1 MEKQHGGWVIIM
13 TFCFGFMLVVM
24 PLPKWAVT
32 WRPDWIGMILI
43 YWCIAV
49 PQRVGI
55 ASGWLVGIIY
65 DILTDTLLG
74 LHALSF
80 CVLAYIAS
88 KLHRRIRIF
97 PWWQQA
103 SVVGILVALVHLPE
117 VWILG
122 MLGQPPIGWSFLHPS
137 VTSIV
142 LWRWLFIILRDIRR
156 FYKVN

>member
-1 MEKQHGGWVIIM
+1 MEKQRGNWVIIM

-24 PLPKWAVT
+24 PLPKWVVT

-55 ASGWLVGIIY
+55 ASGWLVGIIC

-103 SVVGILVALVHLPE
+103 SFVGILVALVHLPE

-122 MLGQPPIGWSFLHPS
+122 MLGHPPIGWSFLHPS

-142 LWRWLFIILRDIRR
+142 LWHWLFIILRDVRR
-156 FYKVN
+156 FYKVT